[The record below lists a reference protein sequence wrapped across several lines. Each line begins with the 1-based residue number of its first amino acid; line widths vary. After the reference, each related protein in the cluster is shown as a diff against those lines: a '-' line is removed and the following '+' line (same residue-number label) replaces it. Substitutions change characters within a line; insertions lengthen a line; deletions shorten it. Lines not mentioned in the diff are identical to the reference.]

1 MKVSSDIKGYS
12 CLSINSTF
20 LSVYFLKLNND
31 GVVNAQICIAVD
43 VKLRSQLRAT
53 GDDMDTAH
61 VSCKEYRVVQEIFAV
76 LLGSLS

>member
-20 LSVYFLKLNND
+20 LSVYCLKLNND
-31 GVVNAQICIAVD
+31 GVVNTQICIAVD

-61 VSCKEYRVVQEIFAV
+61 VSFKEYRVVQEIFAV